1 MPLILKQFC
10 VYFYFSI
17 RFSYSFVFASFIRSV
32 IVVFFF
38 PISSPPPQ
46 PALNTTA
53 AFVKS
58 DFRMQQK
65 QRLWKT
71 RSVISTS
78 ISPPFHTGFH
88 PYPPPQPPPSSTHF
102 LLSLSLI
109 HPFHTIYI
117 PSYTFPLSL
126 NHFVRRKFMCRECW
140 ISSTATLTRPFSWLQ
155 FSKLSVPE
163 ECTNHFCLLF
173 F

>member
-1 MPLILKQFC
+1 MSLILKQFC

-32 IVVFFF
+32 IVGFFF
-38 PISSPPPQ
+38 PITSPPPR

-88 PYPPPQPPPSSTHF
+88 PPPPEPPPSSTHF
-102 LLSLSLI
+102 LLSLSLSFTLSI
-109 HPFHTIYI
+109 PFI
-117 PSYTFPLSL
+117 FPLIHSL
-126 NHFVRRKFMCRECW
+126 F
-140 ISSTATLTRPFSWLQ
+140 L
-155 FSKLSVPE
+155 
-163 ECTNHFCLLF
+163 
-173 F
+173 